1 MMPEK
6 DLTHVV
12 PKTPSDVSSTEN
24 PVELFGMYVAHV
36 GINACDAHEAE
47 DIADRFSILMGLPK
61 KEMEPSFFSG
71 TLVEIMKQNGRG
83 EKGHIGFHV
92 DDLPAAEKWFEAR
105 GFEIDESSR
114 RLLPDGSTFLVY
126 FKKQIAGFAI
136 HLTVAQ

>member
-6 DLTHVV
+6 DLTRVV
-12 PKTPSDVSSTEN
+12 SKTPSDVSSTEN

-126 FKKQIAGFAI
+126 FKQQIAGFAI

>member
-1 MMPEK
+1 
-6 DLTHVV
+6 
-12 PKTPSDVSSTEN
+12 
-24 PVELFGMYVAHV
+24 
-36 GINACDAHEAE
+36 
-47 DIADRFSILMGLPK
+47 MGLPK

-92 DDLPAAEKWFEAR
+92 DDLPAAEKWFEAH

-126 FKKQIAGFAI
+126 FKQQIAGFAI
-136 HLTVAQ
+136 HLTVAR